1 MDVLPPVMKTMGTGV
16 AEVAVTAPLDGD
28 DEEDDSAAAGP
39 RLGPV
44 VLICTQG
51 SLRLGPRGRRLYEK
65 KKHTRRPVQDDDTIR
80 KGTLMTAK
88 APPIYLRYT
97 MHRKNTRRD
106 FAFLSSVIYFFFAA
120 TRGASLVC
128 GTSWFEGSRFFSR
141 IHRPDQPA
149 LTNREKKSCVIFRFS

>member
-1 MDVLPPVMKTMGTGV
+1 MDVLPPVMKTMGTGA

-65 KKHTRRPVQDDDTIR
+65 KAHATTGAGRRHNPQRNTDDCESTTNLLKVYYAQKKHTARFCFPFFRNI
-80 KGTLMTAK
+80 L
-88 APPIYLRYT
+88 
-97 MHRKNTRRD
+97 
-106 FAFLSSVIYFFFAA
+106 FFAA